1 MKNSIKILS
10 LLFITLFA
18 FSACSKDDDPADN
31 DLFTGRYEGDVSFAS
46 TDDDEDDVSTT
57 NGSVTVV
64 KVGDTYTFNFSD
76 GIPTLGDIEMKKG
89 DNNTIIIG
97 DGALGTITITEST
110 LRIAYTKDGR
120 TWTADCDR

>member
-10 LLFITLFA
+10 LLLITLFA

-31 DLFTGRYEGDVSFAS
+31 DLFTGRYEGSVGFSS
-46 TDDDEDDVSTT
+46 TDDEEEDVATT
-57 NGSVTVV
+57 SGSVTVV
-64 KVGDTYTFNFSD
+64 KVGNNYTFNFSE

-97 DGALGTITITEST
+97 DGALGSITITEST

-120 TWTADCDR
+120 AWSADCDR